1 VAILEL
7 TGYFLR
13 IIEHLTMCINK
24 DDTQKMFCAA
34 LVHNFVKVDD
44 VVTGRYITFMI
55 KVKKESQASYR
66 SEISFY
72 DTGESP
78 YA

>member
-1 VAILEL
+1 MAILEIM
-7 TGYFLR
+7 GYFLR

-34 LVHNFVKVDD
+34 LVHYFVKVDD
-44 VVTGRYITFMI
+44 VVTGRYITYMI
-55 KVKKESQASYR
+55 KVRKESQASYR

-72 DTGESP
+72 DMGERP